1 MLPEQNH
8 FTLENKKM
16 ELENTNWNFPTTI
29 WFGSDRIEDL
39 PAACEQLGIKNPL
52 FVTDEGLVKL
62 EIVAT
67 ALNTLKKSAIS
78 FSVYSDVQGNPTGK
92 NVTAGV
98 EHYRK
103 HGHDGVIAFG
113 GGSAIDAAKTIAFM
127 SGQTESIWDFEDV
140 GDNWSYA
147 DVNGIAPIIA
157 IPTTSGTGSEV
168 GRASVI
174 LDQENYTKKI
184 IFHPKM
190 LPEIVISDPKLTV
203 GLPPHITAWTGV
215 DAMVHAIEAFCAP
228 GYHPMAEGIAVEAIR
243 LIAKYLPKAFK
254 DGTDIEARG
263 QMLVAASMGATAFQ
277 KGLGSVHSVAHQ
289 LGAIYNKQHGLLN
302 AIILPYA
309 IAQNKDVIEE
319 KMSYLAKVLDLESLG
334 TDAVIAYLNALRKEL
349 NIPNT
354 LAEIDVDNEKAV
366 EIGKM
371 AFKDPS
377 TPSNAK
383 TVDAKDL
390 ENLFR
395 AAQSGDLTYIK

>member
-1 MLPEQNH
+1 
-8 FTLENKKM
+8 M
-16 ELENTNWNFPTTI
+16 EIGNTNWNFPTTI

-39 PAACEQLGIKNPL
+39 PAACKQIGIKNPL

-67 ALNTLKKSAIS
+67 ALNTLEKSAIS

-92 NVTAGV
+92 NVTKGV

-127 SGQTESIWDFEDV
+127 SGQTKSIWDFEDA

-157 IPTTSGTGSEV
+157 IPTTAGTGSEV
-168 GRASVI
+168 GRASV
-174 LDQENYTKKI
+174 
-184 IFHPKM
+184 
-190 LPEIVISDPKLTV
+190 
-203 GLPPHITAWTGV
+203 ITAWTGV

-254 DGTDIEARG
+254 NGNDLEARG

-309 IAQNKDVIEE
+309 LAQNSDVIEE
-319 KMSYLAKVLDLESLG
+319 KMNYLAKVLDLESLG
-334 TDAVIAYLNALRKEL
+334 ADAVIAYLIALRAAL

-354 LAEIDVDNEKAV
+354 LVEIGVDNEKAIQ
-366 EIGKM
+366 IGEM

-383 TVDAKDL
+383 PVDAKDL

>member
-1 MLPEQNH
+1 
-8 FTLENKKM
+8 M
-16 ELENTNWNFPTTI
+16 ELGSTNWNYPTTI
-29 WFGSDRIEDL
+29 WFGSDRIADL
-39 PAACEQLGIKNPL
+39 PAACKQLGMNNPL

-62 EIVAT
+62 DIVST
-67 ALNTLKKSAIS
+67 ALNTLEKNDIS

-92 NVTAGV
+92 NVTDGV
-98 EHYRK
+98 EHYIK
-103 HGHDGVIAFG
+103 HNHDGVIAFG
-113 GGSAIDAAKTIAFM
+113 GGSAVDAAKTIAFM
-127 SGQTESIWDFEDV
+127 SGQTKSIWDFEDV

-147 DVNGIAPIIA
+147 DENGIAPIIA

-174 LDQENYTKKI
+174 LDEENYTKKI

-190 LPEIVISDPKLTV
+190 LPAIVISDPKLTV

-243 LIAKYLPKAFK
+243 LIAEYLPKAFK
-254 DGTDIEARG
+254 DGKDLEARG

-309 IAQNKDVIEE
+309 IAQNSDVIEE
-319 KMSYLAKVLDLESLG
+319 KMVYLSKILDLDSQGTTAVISYLNSL
-334 TDAVIAYLNALRKEL
+334 RSEL

-354 LAEIDVDNEKAV
+354 LAEIDIDDERAV
-366 EIGKM
+366 EIGEM

-383 TVDAKDL
+383 PVDAKDL

-395 AAQSGDLTYIK
+395 AAQSGDLSYIA